1 MSTDAGPWPSADA
14 SSAVTPRVPG
24 EPACEA
30 RTGRG
35 GQRGPDEAD
44 ADGTASESRDRPP
57 SGALTGQARPRRP
70 GEPAGG
76 GMATGLLGFR
86 GQRTATV
93 RLRRAALGG
102 SVPVRVLLLHG
113 LAGSTSVWRS
123 YEELALDGVEIW
135 DGVLPW
141 GAEGD
146 PGWSVHGD
154 PAEHVQR
161 ALNAV
166 PGEVDAV
173 IVHSFTAG
181 PALEVLARR
190 TPEGRGPRAAVVVAP
205 FHRRSPGD
213 FTWDDALYY
222 LSGFHRILEEGLR
235 IGAGDRVTPALR
247 AAMAMRV
254 RDRIGPYGWQQFFG
268 AYLRSPHLD
277 VAALRLPV
285 LVVAGTED
293 FAAPPDDARTLAGA
307 LPDGR
312 FELFGECGHFAMA
325 EQPRRFADAVH
336 ALLSEVFPDRLAE
349 DTAATAV
356 PRPPAR
362 PAVHPF
368 PQLHTYA
375 PEST

>member
-1 MSTDAGPWPSADA
+1 MSRYEVPWPPADA
-14 SSAVTPRVPG
+14 SSETTTRVLG
-24 EPACEA
+24 EPAGEA

-35 GQRGPDEAD
+35 GHRGPGETD
-44 ADGTASESRDRPP
+44 AGGPAPELQDRSP
-57 SGALTGQARPRRP
+57 SGAPKGQAQPRHP
-70 GEPAGG
+70 AEPVGGPAGG
-76 GMATGLLGFR
+76 GMATGLLGFH
-86 GQRTATV
+86 GQRTSTV
-93 RLRRAALGG
+93 RLRRAARGG
-102 SVPVRVLLLHG
+102 SSPVRMLLLHG
-113 LAGSTSVWRS
+113 LAGATSVWRS

-135 DGVLPW
+135 EGVLPW

-146 PGWSVHGD
+146 PGWSVHDD
-154 PAEHVQR
+154 PAEHVER
-161 ALNAV
+161 ALDAM
-166 PGEVDAV
+166 PGGVDAV

-190 TPEGRGPRAAVVVAP
+190 AAGRGPRAAVVVAP

-235 IGAGDRVTPALR
+235 IGAGDRIAPALR

-293 FAAPPDDARTLAGA
+293 FAAPPGDARTLAGA

-312 FELFGECGHFAMA
+312 FELFDDCGHFAMV

-336 ALLSEVFPDRLAE
+336 ALLSEAFPDRLANG
-349 DTAATAV
+349 TAATAV
-356 PRPPAR
+356 PPPSA
-362 PAVHPF
+362 PLAVHPL
-368 PQLHTYA
+368 P
-375 PEST
+375 

>member
-1 MSTDAGPWPSADA
+1 MAA
-14 SSAVTPRVPG
+14 
-24 EPACEA
+24 
-30 RTGRG
+30 
-35 GQRGPDEAD
+35 
-44 ADGTASESRDRPP
+44 ESRDRPP
-57 SGALTGQARPRRP
+57 SGALMGQAGPRRP
-70 GEPAGG
+70 GEPAGRPSSG
-76 GMATGLLGFR
+76 GMTTGLLGFH

-93 RLRRAALGG
+93 RLRRAARGG

-113 LAGSTSVWRS
+113 LAGATSVWRS

-135 DGVLPW
+135 EGVLPW

-146 PGWSVHGD
+146 PEWSVHDD
-154 PAEHVQR
+154 PAEHVER
-161 ALNAV
+161 ALDAV
-166 PGEVDAV
+166 PGGVDAV

-190 TPEGRGPRAAVVVAP
+190 TACRGPRAAVVVAP
-205 FHRRSPGD
+205 FHRRSPGN

-235 IGAGDRVTPALR
+235 IGTGDRVKPALR

-312 FELFGECGHFAMA
+312 FELFEECGHFAMA
-325 EQPRRFADAVH
+325 EQPQRFADAVH
-336 ALLSEVFPDRLAE
+336 ALLSEAFPDRLAE
-349 DTAATAV
+349 GTAV
-356 PRPPAR
+356 PRPPVP

>member
-1 MSTDAGPWPSADA
+1 MG
-14 SSAVTPRVPG
+14 R
-24 EPACEA
+24 A
-30 RTGRG
+30 RTRRPAEPVG
-35 GQRGPDEAD
+35 
-44 ADGTASESRDRPP
+44 RPP
-57 SGALTGQARPRRP
+57 
-70 GEPAGG
+70 GG
-76 GMATGLLGFR
+76 GVAAGLPGVQGR
-86 GQRTATV
+86 QEATV
-93 RLRRAALGG
+93 RLRRGARDG
-102 SVPVRVLLLHG
+102 SVPVRVLLLYG

-146 PGWSVHGD
+146 PGWSVHDD
-154 PAEHVQR
+154 PAEHMERV
-161 ALNAV
+161 LDAV
-166 PGEVDAV
+166 PGGADAV

-190 TPEGRGPRAAVVVAP
+190 TAGRGPRAAVVVAP

-235 IGAGDRVTPALR
+235 IGAGDRLTPALR
-247 AAMAMRV
+247 ADMAMRV

-268 AYLRSPHLD
+268 AYLRSPDLD

-312 FELFGECGHFAMA
+312 FELFEECGHFAMA

-336 ALLSEVFPDRLAE
+336 ALLSEAFPDRLAE
-349 DTAATAV
+349 GTAAAV
-356 PRPPAR
+356 PRPPLP

-368 PQLHTYA
+368 PQLQTYA